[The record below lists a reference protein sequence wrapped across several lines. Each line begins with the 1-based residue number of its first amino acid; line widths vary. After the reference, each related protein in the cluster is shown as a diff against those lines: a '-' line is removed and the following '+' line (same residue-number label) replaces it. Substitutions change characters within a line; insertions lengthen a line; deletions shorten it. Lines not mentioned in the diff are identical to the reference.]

1 VLLGLAVGDVFGAPL
16 EGHPPLSRPSTEMPP
31 GGAYTDDTLQ
41 ALAVARSLVVCRRFS
56 PEDCLARLLVGF
68 RDSPQFYGP
77 TSTAVFTLILSG
89 VPPSRAPALVHRE
102 RGGSRSNG
110 SVMRGPPLGVF
121 TGSPQLEEL
130 SMACSGLT
138 HWDPDAGACSAFVNR
153 MVADLARGASREEAF
168 RHACSTCRSQ
178 EVLGI
183 LEDFRVRPPEPSL
196 DALLATHCALSV
208 FMGAGSFA
216 AAVIRAVNLGG
227 DADTIGAIA
236 GALAGAFWGVEA
248 IPPPWC
254 LRLRDHNRIL
264 GIAGDLYR
272 LAVEKGG

>member
-1 VLLGLAVGDVFGAPL
+1 VGDAFGAPL